1 MPTAAKL
8 LSAVLFAALAYLV
21 ADLYVP
27 GMEGSP
33 VVGFL
38 REGCAFIGM
47 LCGWLVMGRLVGKG
61 MYAAAGSGFR
71 TSATILFWCLL
82 SFSVLEM
89 IKQSTKKI
97 YDGPMEALLA
107 IFDIMI
113 KYGTFALRAE
123 VLVTLA
129 VGGMLGGVLAEWI
142 SRRAS

>member
-8 LSAVLFAALAYLV
+8 VSAVVFAALAYLV

-27 GMEGSP
+27 GMAGNP

-38 REGCAFIGM
+38 REGCALIGL
-47 LCGWLVMGRLVGKG
+47 LCGWMVMGRLVGRG
-61 MYAAAGSGFR
+61 MQAAAGSGFR

-89 IKQSTKKI
+89 VKQSTKKI
-97 YDGPMEALLA
+97 YDGPMEAVLA
-107 IFDIMI
+107 IFDIMV
-113 KYGTFALRAE
+113 KYGKFALTPE
-123 VLVTLA
+123 VLGTLA
-129 VGGMLGGVLAEWI
+129 VGGMLGGVLAEWV

>member
-8 LSAVLFAALAYLV
+8 VSAVVFAALAFLV

-27 GMEGSP
+27 GMAGSP
-33 VVGFL
+33 AVGFL
-38 REGCAFIGM
+38 REGCALIGL

-61 MYAAAGSGFR
+61 MYAAVGSGFR

-82 SFSVLEM
+82 SFSIYEM
-89 IKQSTKKI
+89 VKNSTKKI

-107 IFDIMI
+107 IFDIMV
-113 KYGTFALRAE
+113 KYGKFALTPE
-123 VLVTLA
+123 VLGTLA
-129 VGGMLGGVLAEWI
+129 VGGILGGMLAEWI